1 MEQKRNNII
10 DLIND
15 SNVKSVQIDR
25 IFANYQ
31 NSNDDLD
38 QYLHEIDQVLKFVQ
52 AVDGMFK
59 NVLLIDKNKKI
70 DKRDLED
77 QIDFDEEDDDGDN
90 DDDND
95 DDIINKY
102 NPNDDDNDDDEEED
116 SDEIIKENKTKTFK
130 K

>member
-1 MEQKRNNII
+1 MTGIPHSYSITQDWLWPISRPVYGR
-10 DLIND
+10 
-15 SNVKSVQIDR
+15 S
-25 IFANYQ
+25 
-31 NSNDDLD
+31 
-38 QYLHEIDQVLKFVQ
+38 
-52 AVDGMFK
+52 FK